1 VVRIARLVCSS
12 AVIALTTAACG
23 NDGSEIYANVAPVV
37 GQGGSTGETVTS
49 SSTGTGS
56 STGPSTSDTTS
67 STTGSMAASGTS
79 TSGTTDGAGGASTA
93 ATSSSASG
101 GAGGSSSTTTGAGG
115 SMQPDA
121 AVGGP
126 DSGPKPDAGTDL
138 IGTPFKMLVFTLARA
153 FVHDSIPT
161 CVQML
166 TDFSVPNKF
175 TMTVTQDP
183 AAFTDDN
190 LKQYDLIFFVS
201 TTGGI
206 FSDAMPAQVGV
217 TAKAA
222 FQKYMENGG
231 GYAGVHAATDC
242 ERDGRWPWYQDFMGA
257 LWSGTHDNDGTPG
270 TVILQNVDHPAIR
283 GLPTTWI
290 RPNGEE
296 WYKQTRSL
304 DGLAGVTILAKL
316 AADQR
321 PVSWIHELPGGG
333 RMFYTIQGHN
343 IKYYAEDTLRKHILG
358 GLLWAAHRAK

>member
-1 VVRIARLVCSS
+1 ML
-12 AVIALTTAACG
+12 AVTLTACG
-23 NDGSEIYANVAPVV
+23 NDGSEIYASAAPLG
-37 GQGGSTGETVTS
+37 GQGGGSQTTGTTTGTGPGPGPGASTTTGSSTATGMPTTMGAGGGSTVSTTS
-49 SSTGTGS
+49 GGGGAGGNPSTGTG
-56 STGPSTSDTTS
+56 GMGQA
-67 STTGSMAASGTS
+67 GS
-79 TSGTTDGAGGASTA
+79 GAGGAP
-93 ATSSSASG
+93 
-101 GAGGSSSTTTGAGG
+101 
-115 SMQPDA
+115 MM
-121 AVGGP
+121 
-126 DSGPKPDAGTDL
+126 DAGTDL
-138 IGTPFKMLVFTLARA
+138 IGTPFKMLVFTKAVA

-166 TDFSVPNKF
+166 RDFSVPNKF
-175 TMTVTQDP
+175 TMDVTAD
-183 AAFTDDN
+183 AGAFTDDN
-190 LKQYDLIFFVS
+190 LKQYDEVFFVS

-206 FSDAMPAQVGV
+206 FSDAGAVGV

-257 LWSGTHDNDGTPG
+257 LWSGVHDNDGTPG
-270 TVILQNVDHPAIR
+270 TVILQNVDNPAIR
-283 GLPTTWI
+283 GLPATWI

-304 DGLAGVTILAKL
+304 DGLPGVTILAKL
-316 AADQR
+316 ASDQR

-358 GLLWAAHRAK
+358 GLLWAAKRAK